1 MIGGNSARKI
11 FCAIDT
17 DVLDTAVTLA
27 RALGGH
33 VGGIKLGLEFFTAF
47 GPQGVAAL
55 GKAVSGKAVSG
66 EAASGEVPPL
76 FLDLKYHDIPNTVA
90 GAVSAAVALK
100 PAFLTL
106 HTTGGA
112 AMLRAA
118 AVAAADA
125 AREAKIDRPLLL
137 GVTELTSLD
146 ADDLD
151 DVGLR
156 GPVGER
162 ALRLAELAAE
172 AGLDGVVASAREVR
186 AIRERLGP
194 DFKLVVPGIRPAF
207 ANGAAD
213 QKRTATPAEALAAGA
228 DFLVIGRPIAKAP
241 DPLAALRRIVEE
253 IDGKS

>member
-1 MIGGNSARKI
+1 MTGGNSARKI

-27 RALGGH
+27 RALGGQ

-55 GKAVSGKAVSG
+55 SKGVSGKAVSG
-66 EAASGEVPPL
+66 DVPPL

-106 HTTGGA
+106 HIAGGT

-118 AVAAADA
+118 TLAAADA
-125 AREAKIDRPLLL
+125 ARDAKIDCPLLL
-137 GVTELTSLD
+137 GVTVLTSLD

-151 DVGLR
+151 AIGLR

-172 AGLDGVVASAREVR
+172 AGLDGVVASAGEVR

-207 ANGAAD
+207 AHSAAD

-253 IDGKS
+253 IDGTS

>member
-1 MIGGNSARKI
+1 MTGGNSARKI

-27 RALGGH
+27 RTLGGQ

-47 GPQGVAAL
+47 GSQGVAAL
-55 GKAVSGKAVSG
+55 GKAVSGD
-66 EAASGEVPPL
+66 VPPL

-90 GAVSAAVALK
+90 GAVAAAVAMK

-106 HTTGGA
+106 HIAGGA

-118 AVAAADA
+118 TLAAADA

-137 GVTELTSLD
+137 GVTVLTSLD

-151 DVGLR
+151 AIGLR

-207 ANGAAD
+207 AHSAAD

>member
-55 GKAVSGKAVSG
+55 G
-66 EAASGEVPPL
+66 ETTSGEVSPL

-112 AMLRAA
+112 AMRSFSRTAPAASVSTPAASVRDAPGATLRSSNRPSAA
-118 AVAAADA
+118 ARAGD
-125 AREAKIDRPLLL
+125 P
-137 GVTELTSLD
+137 VT
-146 ADDLD
+146 
-151 DVGLR
+151 
-156 GPVGER
+156 
-162 ALRLAELAAE
+162 
-172 AGLDGVVASAREVR
+172 
-186 AIRERLGP
+186 
-194 DFKLVVPGIRPAF
+194 
-207 ANGAAD
+207 
-213 QKRTATPAEALAAGA
+213 
-228 DFLVIGRPIAKAP
+228 
-241 DPLAALRRIVEE
+241 
-253 IDGKS
+253 